1 MADVKISA
9 QTNGTRLA
17 VDDEIPV
24 NRGGTP
30 YRAKALEAGT
40 FTPTLTFGGAAVGL
54 TYSKQVGRWQRIGNR
69 VFFTALVIL
78 SAKGS
83 STGAAVLNGL
93 PVAGEATVDNFQMLP
108 VRPSSL
114 VSTSGSIVALLTA
127 GGTTLAIAQTTTGT
141 TTNLTDANFN
151 NTSQILISGSYEV

>member
-83 STGAAVLNGL
+83 STGNAVLNGL
-93 PVAGEATVDNFQMLP
+93 PVAGEATVDNYQMLP